1 MSRALVSLLGA
12 VFGLSSGFAAKSLV
26 KKIDSESREFSGRIA
41 VVTFVIGAVVSD
53 LIFVRFSEIEVRLS
67 FAILCS
73 GLLVQSLIDFFTLRL
88 VRQISHAM
96 AVSGVLLLGL
106 HAFKVSNFDLL
117 VSAGVCAVFG
127 AAVSIFSNKIS
138 SGSLGAGDVRLMAVL
153 GWHLGFL
160 SYSTAIWALF
170 SACLFAGLFG
180 VMMIVLRRGSWQQR
194 IAFGPFLSLGS
205 LAAIFANEVS
215 SYVFTA

>member
-1 MSRALVSLLGA
+1 LSRALIILLGA
-12 VFGLSSGFAAKSLV
+12 VFGLSSGFAAKSLI
-26 KKIDSESREFSGRIA
+26 KRIDSESRKFSSRI
-41 VVTFVIGAVVSD
+41 VVITFVIGAVVSD
-53 LIFVRFSEIEVRLS
+53 LIFLRFSEIELRLC
-67 FAILCS
+67 FAILWS
-73 GLLVQSLIDFFTLRL
+73 GLLVQSLIDFFTHRL

-106 HAFKVSNFDLL
+106 HAFKVSNFDAL
-117 VSAGVCAVFG
+117 VSAGVCAAFG

-138 SGSLGAGDVRLMAVL
+138 SGSLGAGDVRLMTVL

-205 LAAIFANEVS
+205 LVTIFAGEVS
-215 SYVFTA
+215 SYAFTA

>member
-1 MSRALVSLLGA
+1 LSRALVIWLGA
-12 VFGLSSGFAAKSLV
+12 VIGLSSGFAAKSLV
-26 KKIDSESREFSGRIA
+26 KRIDSESRKFSSRIV

-53 LIFVRFSEIEVRLS
+53 LIFLRFSEIELRLC

-73 GLLVQSLIDFFTLRL
+73 GLLVQSLIDFFTHRL

-96 AVSGVLLLGL
+96 AVSGTLLLSL
-106 HAFKVSNFDLL
+106 NAVKNSNFGVLI
-117 VSAGVCAVFG
+117 SAGICAAFG
-127 AAVSIFSNKIS
+127 AAVSIISNKIS

-170 SACLFAGLFG
+170 SACLLAGLFG

-205 LAAIFANEVS
+205 LVAIFVNEVS
-215 SYVFTA
+215 SYAITA